1 MNHDI
6 NVLVWDEDEAY
17 GFDGIYVRDSMT
29 IRELFNLVSKLTKD
43 PDNRDFHPSSFEI
56 ELSQFT
62 ED

>member
-29 IRELFNLVSKLTKD
+29 LRELFNLVAKLTKD

-56 ELSQFT
+56 EMAQFT